1 LAFSDQ
7 QIQVKSVS
15 HIGMVFWKKLF
26 STSEAVP
33 ASSMSRWDDDSTPL
47 DSEHSTQPRIVFSTD
62 RDVDLYE
69 LEELCDRVGWARRPL
84 RKVKKAIQY
93 SFLVVSMWEV
103 KGNRKR
109 LIGFARATSDYA
121 FNATIWDVVVDPD
134 FQSKGLGK
142 SLMKYT
148 IKKLRSED
156 ISNITLFAD
165 PQVVNFY
172 RKLGFILDPEGIKGM
187 FWYPD

>member
-1 LAFSDQ
+1 
-7 QIQVKSVS
+7 
-15 HIGMVFWKKLF
+15 MVFWKKLF
-26 STSEAVP
+26 SNSEAV
-33 ASSMSRWDDDSTPL
+33 ATSATNNFDGELVDIKSQENS
-47 DSEHSTQPRIVFSTD
+47 QARIIFSTE
-62 RDVDLYE
+62 RDIDLYE

-93 SFLVVSMWEV
+93 SFLVVSMWEI
-103 KGNRKR
+103 KGNRRR
-109 LIGFARATSDYA
+109 LIGFARATSDHA
-121 FNATIWDVVVDPD
+121 FNATIWDVVVDPE
-134 FQSKGLGK
+134 FQKQGLGK
-142 SLMKYT
+142 AMMKYT

-172 RKLGFILDPEGIKGM
+172 RRLGFILDPEGIKGM